1 LFATGAELRVAA
13 ARLKQPGVKRS
24 IMQGW
29 HKTAALVTGAASG
42 IGLALSKAVANRGA
56 TVWMTD
62 IDALGVERAAK
73 AVGANAHAA
82 ALDVRDAEAVRE
94 MVERVV
100 GEHGRIDYLFNN
112 AGIGLGGEAH
122 ELTAA
127 HYDRI
132 IDINIRGVV
141 HGITAA
147 YPIMI
152 KQRSGHIVNTAS
164 MAGLVPAPLIVPYV
178 MTKHAV
184 VGLSLG
190 LRAEAAGYGV
200 RVSAL
205 CPSAVETPIL
215 DSETPHDLPAPSWRP
230 NVRRYLTSFGGA
242 PYPVDKL
249 AEDTIRGVERNVP
262 LIITPTNARI
272 GAFLYRLFPGLVTR
286 QFHKALATELADRPR
301 RG

>member
-1 LFATGAELRVAA
+1 MRNWNEAV
-13 ARLKQPGVKRS
+13 V
-24 IMQGW
+24 
-29 HKTAALVTGAASG
+29 LVTGAASG
-42 IGLALSKAVANRGA
+42 IGLALSKAIAKRGA

-62 IDALGVERAAK
+62 VDAAGVERAAK
-73 AVGANAHAA
+73 TVGASARWA
-82 ALDVRDAEAVRE
+82 ALDVRDADAVRA

-122 ELTAA
+122 ELTNA

-141 HGITAA
+141 HGVTAA

-164 MAGLVPAPLIVPYV
+164 MAGLVPAPLLVPYV

-200 RVSAL
+200 RVTAL

-215 DSETPHDLPAPSWRP
+215 DSEMPRDLTAPSWRP

-249 AEDTIRGVERNVP
+249 AEDTIGGVERNVP

-286 QFHKALATELADRPR
+286 QFHKALATELADRPKPA
-301 RG
+301 

>member
-1 LFATGAELRVAA
+1 VVA
-13 ARLKQPGVKRS
+13 
-24 IMQGW
+24 
-29 HKTAALVTGAASG
+29 
-42 IGLALSKAVANRGA
+42 
-56 TVWMTD
+56 
-62 IDALGVERAAK
+62 
-73 AVGANAHAA
+73 
-82 ALDVRDAEAVRE
+82 
-94 MVERVV
+94 
-100 GEHGRIDYLFNN
+100 EHGGIDYLFNN

-122 ELTAA
+122 ELTNA

-132 IDINIRGVV
+132 IDINIRGVI

-164 MAGLVPAPLIVPYV
+164 MAGLVPAPLLVPYV

-184 VGLSLG
+184 VGLSLS

-215 DSETPHDLPAPSWRP
+215 DSDMPSDLPQPPWRP
-230 NVRRYLTSFGGA
+230 NVRRYLTAFGGS
-242 PYPVDKL
+242 PYPVDEL
-249 AEDTIRGVERNVP
+249 AEYTIHGVERNMP

-272 GAFLYRLFPGLVTR
+272 GTFLYRLFPGLVTR
-286 QFHKALATELADRPR
+286 QFQKALATELADRPR
-301 RG
+301 RA

>member
-1 LFATGAELRVAA
+1 MAV
-13 ARLKQPGVKRS
+13 
-24 IMQGW
+24 
-29 HKTAALVTGAASG
+29 LVTGAASG
-42 IGLALSKAVANRGA
+42 IGLALSKAAAKRGA

-62 IDALGVERAAK
+62 VDAAGVGRAAK
-73 AVGANAHAA
+73 AVGENARSAM
-82 ALDVRDAEAVRE
+82 LDVRDADAVRA

-100 GEHGRIDYLFNN
+100 GEHGRIDHLFNN

-122 ELTAA
+122 ELTTA

-152 KQRSGHIVNTAS
+152 KQRGGHIVNTAS
-164 MAGLVPAPLIVPYV
+164 MAGLVPAPLLVPYV

-200 RVSAL
+200 
-205 CPSAVETPIL
+205 
-215 DSETPHDLPAPSWRP
+215 
-230 NVRRYLTSFGGA
+230 
-242 PYPVDKL
+242 
-249 AEDTIRGVERNVP
+249 
-262 LIITPTNARI
+262 
-272 GAFLYRLFPGLVTR
+272 
-286 QFHKALATELADRPR
+286 
-301 RG
+301 

>member
-1 LFATGAELRVAA
+1 M
-13 ARLKQPGVKRS
+13 RS
-24 IMQGW
+24 W
-29 HKTAALVTGAASG
+29 NDASVLVTGAASG
-42 IGLALSKAVANRGA
+42 IGLALSKAVAKRGA

-62 IDALGVERAAK
+62 IDAAGVERAAK
-73 AVGANAHAA
+73 SVGAGARAA
-82 ALDVRDAEAVRE
+82 ALDVRDADAVRAI
-94 MVERVV
+94 VERVV
-100 GEHGRIDYLFNN
+100 AEHGRIDYLFNN

-122 ELTAA
+122 ELTNA

-164 MAGLVPAPLIVPYV
+164 MAGLVPAPLLVPYV

-190 LRAEAAGYGV
+190 LRAEAGGYGV
-200 RVSAL
+200 RVTAL

-215 DSETPHDLPAPSWRP
+215 DSAMPGDLPAPSWRP

-249 AEDTIRGVERNVP
+249 AEDTIRGIERNVP

-286 QFHKALATELADRPR
+286 QFHKALATELADRRKPA
-301 RG
+301 